1 MKIWK
6 TLAGS
11 LALLASALAGAQ
23 QIAIDPLPP
32 ARPLILRVPEATQP
46 VRLARVGVEVT
57 VVGRLARTTIELA
70 FRNPNQRVLEGEL
83 QFPLLDGQ
91 QVSGL
96 ALDFDGKWRV
106 AVPVEKARGQE
117 IFEEVIRGRIDPA
130 LLEATQGNNYKL
142 RVYPIPALGE
152 RKVSL
157 TVSER
162 LPQRRDGSVR
172 LRLPLAFG
180 GKLDQFDLRINAPGL
195 KPADAKLLRGLAGVR
210 WENNGG
216 AVLNVQKRDY
226 QPEEWAEIAFAA
238 PAGEA
243 VTSEEFAG
251 KAYFY
256 ADLAVPKM
264 APTARAKPARV
275 ALVWDASG
283 SGAARDHGREFALL
297 DAWFKAVGAVRV
309 SLTLA
314 RDAAEEGGDFSVANG
329 DWSALRAVLEKVAY
343 DGGTNPAAFLPKLM
357 PTAGNG
363 DMQRPVAGPEAL
375 LLFSDGLTNFGAA
388 AMPDFPLPVFAV
400 SAATAT
406 DGERLRQVAEKSGG
420 AFVDLLK
427 TAPDAAAKALR
438 QAAPR
443 LLGLR
448 SNGARDLVA
457 GLPDAD
463 GRFAIA
469 GMLSEAATTIELDW
483 QMPNGGRE
491 RQVVK
496 VARGEGKAAFAAQAW
511 ARLKLA
517 ALLPERAVHQAE
529 IVRLGKAFGLVTPGT
544 SLIVLD
550 RIEDYVRYEIVPPPE
565 LRGEYERLAGMRRQQ
580 VERDRSQH
588 VEDIVRRFKEKQA
601 WWERE
606 FAKGDRP
613 KAKDEAKVAG
623 GVAMSMAERPAPAE
637 MSREQLRKSAQP
649 MAAPVEARVAGVAPS
664 LAPAKPAADAA
675 WAAPSTSIQL
685 KKWQPDAPYAERLR
699 KADAAQLYR
708 VYLDERPGWVNSTA
722 FFLDA
727 ADIFFE
733 RNRAELAIRILS
745 NLAEMDLE
753 NRAILRI
760 LAYRLTQAK
769 RADLAVPIL
778 QRVRDLAPNEP
789 QSWRDLGLA
798 LADLGERQAAVEAL
812 YQVVTRP
819 WHNRFPDIELIAL
832 AEMNA
837 IVATAPGKLDTSA
850 IDPRLLRNLPLDLR
864 VVLAWD
870 ADNTDIDLWVTDPNG
885 DKAYFGNRLTWQ
897 GGAMSRDFTGG
908 YGPEEFS
915 LKKAK
920 PGKYLVQAQF
930 YGHRQQVVA
939 GATTLSLRLYTGFG
953 TPTQK
958 EERVTLRLKGRAEVV
973 TVGEFVVGDA
983 GRSE

>member
-1 MKIWK
+1 MKIRQI
-6 TLAGS
+6 LAAA
-11 LALLASALAGAQ
+11 LAMLASAMAGAQ
-23 QIAIDPLPP
+23 QMAIAPLPP
-32 ARPLILRVPEATQP
+32 IQPDRQLILRVPEAAQP
-46 VRLARVGVEVT
+46 VRLARVGIEVT
-57 VVGRLARTTIELA
+57 VVGRLAKTTIELA
-70 FRNPNQRVLEGEL
+70 FRNPNARVLEGEL
-83 QFPLLDGQ
+83 QFPLLEGQ

-96 ALDFDGKWRV
+96 ALDFDGKWRP

-157 TVSER
+157 TLSER
-162 LPQRRDGSVR
+162 LPQRRDGSVL

-180 GKLDQFDLRINAPGL
+180 GKLDQFDLRINAPGM
-195 KPADAKLLRGLAGVR
+195 KPADAKLQRGLAGAR
-210 WENNGG
+210 WETQGG
-216 AVLNVQKRDY
+216 AALIVQKRDY
-226 QPEEWAEIAFAA
+226 QPEDWAEVVFAA
-238 PAGEA
+238 PTGDA

-251 KAYFY
+251 KTYFY

-264 APTARAKPARV
+264 APGARAKPARV

-283 SGAARDHGREFALL
+283 SGATRDHGREFALL
-297 DAWFKAVGAVRV
+297 DAWFKAVGSVQV
-309 SLTLA
+309 NLTMA
-314 RDAAEEGGDFSVANG
+314 RDVAEEGGGFNIVNG
-329 DWSALRAVLEKVAY
+329 DWTALRAALEKVVY
-343 DGGTNPAAFLPKLM
+343 DGATNPAAFLPK
-357 PTAGNG
+357 GVVGG
-363 DMQRPVAGPEAL
+363 DTGEKSGQVPESV
-375 LLFSDGLTNFGAA
+375 LLFSDGLTNFGVA
-388 AMPDFPLPVFAV
+388 AMPAFPMPVFAV
-400 SAATAT
+400 SAAVTA

-427 TAPDAAAKALR
+427 TSPAVAAKVLR

-443 LLGLR
+443 LVSLR

-457 GLPDAD
+457 GAPDAE
-463 GRFAIA
+463 GRMAIA
-469 GMLSEAATTIELDW
+469 GVLNDAATTVELDW
-483 QMPNGGRE
+483 QTPNGGRE

-496 VARGEGKAAFAAQAW
+496 VARGDGKAAFAAQAW
-511 ARLKLA
+511 ARLKLTT
-517 ALLPERAVHQAE
+517 LLPEQFLHSAE

-550 RIEDYVRYEIVPPPE
+550 RVEDYVRYEIVPPPE
-565 LRGEYERLAGMRRQQ
+565 LRGEYERQIAAGRQQ
-580 VERDRSQH
+580 RERDRAAH
-588 VEDIVRRFKEKQA
+588 LEEIVRRFKEKQA

-606 FAKGDRP
+606 FPKGERP
-613 KAKDEAKVAG
+613 KPKEVAKVG
-623 GVAMSMAERPAPAE
+623 GAVTLDTAARPAPVA
-637 MSREQLRKSAQP
+637 MQREQLRAGAVP
-649 MAAPVEARVAGVAPS
+649 MAMPAVASPSGEAS
-664 LAPAKPAADAA
+664 KMADAMTS
-675 WAAPSTSIQL
+675 AASIQL
-685 KKWQPDAPYAERLR
+685 KKWVPDAPYADRLR
-699 KADAAQLYR
+699 KADADQLYR
-708 VYLDERPGWVNSTA
+708 VYLDERPGWANSTA

-727 ADIFFE
+727 ADVFFE
-733 RNRAELAIRILS
+733 RGQPERAIRVLS

-760 LAYRLTQAK
+760 LAYRLVQAK
-769 RADLAVPIL
+769 RADLAVL
-778 QRVRDLAPNEP
+778 LLERVRELAPNEP

-798 LADLGERQAAVEAL
+798 LADLGERQKAVEAL
-812 YQVVTRP
+812 YQVVVRP
-819 WHNRFPDIELIAL
+819 WHNRFPDIELVAL
-832 AEMNA
+832 AELNA

-850 IDPRLLRNLPLDLR
+850 FDPRLLRNLPLDLR

-885 DKAYFGNRLTWQ
+885 EKAFFGNRLSYQ

-939 GATTLSLRLYTGFG
+939 GATTLSLRLFTGFG
-953 TPTQK
+953 TAAQK

-973 TVGEFVVGDA
+973 TVGEFVVGDP